1 MSAFDQIA
9 FNKKPKAI
17 ELPNRGP
24 RYNSVEICGSFD
36 DWQVRHQM
44 NFDPFTNQWFVTLHL
59 KPGEEF
65 LYKYIINGS
74 NWVVNDEEQKK

>member
-9 FNKKPKAI
+9 FNKKPKAF

>member
-1 MSAFDQIA
+1 MSVFDQIA
-9 FNKKPKAI
+9 FNKKPKAFG
-17 ELPNRGP
+17 LPNRGP

-65 LYKYIINGS
+65 LYKYIINGN

>member
-9 FNKKPKAI
+9 FNKKPKAFG
-17 ELPNRGP
+17 LPNRGP
-24 RYNSVEICGSFD
+24 RYNSVEIFGSFD

>member
-9 FNKKPKAI
+9 FNKKPKAFG
-17 ELPNRGP
+17 LPNRGP